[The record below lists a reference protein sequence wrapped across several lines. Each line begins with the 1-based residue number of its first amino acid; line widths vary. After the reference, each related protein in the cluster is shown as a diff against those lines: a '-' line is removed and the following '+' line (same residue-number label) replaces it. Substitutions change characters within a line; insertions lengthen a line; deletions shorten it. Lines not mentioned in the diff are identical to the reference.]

1 MYQWLKTMYDVV
13 KTPTTTKKP
22 RKKPPTRNPN
32 RCYFV
37 NRKYV
42 SRINIQWCTIFKICC
57 GLFVSYLSTCIR
69 KLNSLLFIKTIM
81 VYVYFRFLW
90 LLCGCNTSDYL
101 KSKEIT
107 IISLIK
113 LTEFLGKT
121 NPNFFNMFINNII
134 NKRNRDLLYQNELE
148 HLLTKQMQNKT
159 KRILISA
166 SRF

>member
-1 MYQWLKTMYDVV
+1 MMYHIQNLLWVVCLLFFYMY
-13 KTPTTTKKP
+13 KETE
-22 RKKPPTRNPN
+22 
-32 RCYFV
+32 
-37 NRKYV
+37 
-42 SRINIQWCTIFKICC
+42 
-57 GLFVSYLSTCIR
+57 
-69 KLNSLLFIKTIM
+69 FIKTIM

-121 NPNFFNMFINNII
+121 NPNFFNMFINNI

>member
-1 MYQWLKTMYDVV
+1 MYIYLNIYMYQWLKTMHDIV
-13 KTPTTTKKP
+13 KTPTTKNPEKKT
-22 RKKPPTRNPN
+22 PTRNPN

-57 GLFVSYLSTCIR
+57 GLFVSYFSTCIK

-90 LLCGCNTSDYL
+90 LLCGCNTSDNL

-113 LTEFLGKT
+113 LTAFLGKK
-121 NPNFFNMFINNII
+121 
-134 NKRNRDLLYQNELE
+134 NKLFQNVY
-148 HLLTKQMQNKT
+148 K
-159 KRILISA
+159 
-166 SRF
+166 